1 MENLSNIDQPQRTS
15 QEELQLKI
23 TRLIKTQGL
32 VDKNGAMSDELY
44 DLNRH
49 YMNEILPN
57 LYLSGMQPTYQLYY
71 LQQQKI
77 DSILTVADV
86 LEPQFPDQ
94 FEYKII
100 EISDDIESNIHQ
112 HLDECVTFI
121 RKRIDS
127 GKTVLV
133 HCAAGVSRSAS
144 VITAYVMT
152 VKSLSRDDALAYV
165 RTRRPAVHPNDGF
178 MCQLLEYQKILE
190 ERRRKEND
198 NKQSIKP
205 NKYVKGKQPE
215 EKKQSN
221 NIGKKQNVMTNSTN
235 NSGQNQ
241 KSNNSNSSQQQVKGK
256 VNAQV
261 SAGKTIN
268 KTGASK
274 VQPQKKQ

>member
-1 MENLSNIDQPQRTS
+1 MESLSNTDQPQRTS

-44 DLNRH
+44 DLSRH

-57 LYLSGMQPTYQLYY
+57 LYLSGMQPT
-71 LQQQKI
+71 
-77 DSILTVADV
+77 A
-86 LEPQFPDQ
+86 QFPDQ

-112 HLDECVTFI
+112 HLDECVAFI

-144 VITAYVMT
+144 VITAYVMS
-152 VKSLSRDDALAYV
+152 VKCLSRDDALAFV

-190 ERRRKEND
+190 ERRKIVND
-198 NKQSIKP
+198 SRVQIKQH
-205 NKYVKGKQPE
+205 KYVKGNQPE

-221 NIGKKQNVMTNSTN
+221 NIGIKKPNIMIIVLIIVDKN
-235 NSGQNQ
+235 
-241 KSNNSNSSQQQVKGK
+241 QQVTIVIVANSKLKGRLMLK
-256 VNAQV
+256 
-261 SAGKTIN
+261 
-268 KTGASK
+268 
-274 VQPQKKQ
+274 